1 MHSILQHAFKLKI
14 QLSLDA
20 FCTRQGL
27 LGLSQSSEQHYQQ
40 HPTNSQQQ
48 CASGAAVSALQL
60 LLGLW
65 RAPLNILATKGGR
78 KADRH
83 LRYATMLAKLSLS
96 HGTHLTWIV
105 EDSRSLRSFDT
116 MSCQCQ
122 RSAHMATKCSNISK
136 HSTLA
141 GFQASISCISSGRSW
156 MVNSG
161 RRSLRFAINC
171 SYSCP
176 GDSEQIPTHLMSN
189 LAS

>member
-1 MHSILQHAFKLKI
+1 MRFLGSCLCTSTVAWVLARSIERSRHQR
-14 QLSLDA
+14 
-20 FCTRQGL
+20 RQKGR
-27 LGLSQSSEQHYQQ
+27 
-40 HPTNSQQQ
+40 PT
-48 CASGAAVSALQL
+48 
-60 LLGLW
+60 
-65 RAPLNILATKGGR
+65 PT
-78 KADRH
+78 
-83 LRYATMLAKLSLS
+83 TMLAKLSLS
-96 HGTHLTWIV
+96 HVTHLTWIV
-105 EDSRSLRSFDT
+105 ENSRSLRSFDT

-176 GDSEQIPTHLMSN
+176 WDSEQIPTHLMSN
-189 LAS
+189 LASSCKNLTPHPQSSISFCFFVVCNYVQISIMSISQSS